1 MQMSVLKNSLI
12 VDLQL
17 LNVLHPMELIALD
30 DFILLNLKNN
40 KVNANEVEGIMA
52 KYKELQ
58 KRGIK
63 QATIS
68 YERKIENDQIVIY
81 DYENIIEGVN
91 IILDKIE
98 KDKNILKK

>member
-58 KRGIK
+58 KRG
-63 QATIS
+63 
-68 YERKIENDQIVIY
+68 D
-81 DYENIIEGVN
+81 
-91 IILDKIE
+91 
-98 KDKNILKK
+98 